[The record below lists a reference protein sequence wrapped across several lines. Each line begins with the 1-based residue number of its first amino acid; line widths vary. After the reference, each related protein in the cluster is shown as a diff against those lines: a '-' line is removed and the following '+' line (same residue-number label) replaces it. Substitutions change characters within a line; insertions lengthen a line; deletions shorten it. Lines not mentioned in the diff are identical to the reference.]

1 MKNEIVLNLRQFPVL
16 VYDSRKDIG
25 TEETI
30 VVTVTKNQLQAAQ
43 IVGQSSK
50 ELIERLCERQGYTV
64 IEISKPSKV
73 AVTVD
78 LDKLVEQHEEQAKF
92 NYLYG
97 AGGGEAG
104 T

>member
-1 MKNEIVLNLRQFPVL
+1 MKNEIILNLRQFPVL

-30 VVTVTKNQLQAAQ
+30 VVTVAKNQLQAAQ

-50 ELIERLCERQGYTV
+50 ELIERLCDRQGFTV
-64 IEISKPSKV
+64 LDIGKPVKR

-78 LDKLVEQHEEQAKF
+78 LLALFMQ
-92 NYLYG
+92 
-97 AGGGEAG
+97 GGEVGA
-104 T
+104 